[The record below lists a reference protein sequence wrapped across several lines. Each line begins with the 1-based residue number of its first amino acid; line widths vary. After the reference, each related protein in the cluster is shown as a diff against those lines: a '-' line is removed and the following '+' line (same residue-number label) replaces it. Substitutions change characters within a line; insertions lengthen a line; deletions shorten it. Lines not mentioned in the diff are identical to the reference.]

1 MNPLRLASVPFVNAE
16 PLTWGFTH
24 GPYRGMFEISRVIPS
39 RIPEMIRTGRLD
51 IGLIPSIE
59 YQRLDGVDMLPF
71 LGIASKHRARSVFL
85 ASRVPVER
93 VRRIALDEN
102 SRTSAS
108 LLKLLLAHRGL
119 TGVVFREQAPSLKD
133 MLEENDAALLIG
145 DAALVSDTRGLYV
158 LDLAAEWFGVTG
170 LPFVFAVWAVR
181 SDRLLPDGLR
191 PFMESRSMGLANIPA
206 IARAAADRLH
216 LPAETIEEYLRVNIH
231 YHLATDEV
239 RALDLFF
246 RQARELELVPRY
258 RAPRFREAAD
268 KEPVRADARRT

>member
-1 MNPLRLASVPFVNAE
+1 MSQLRLASVPFVNAE

-24 GPYRGMFEISRVIPS
+24 GPYRGLFDVSRVIPT
-39 RIPEMIRTGRLD
+39 RIPEMIRSRQID

-59 YQRLDGVDMLPF
+59 YQHLDGVEILPF

-85 ASRVPVER
+85 ASRVPLER

-102 SRTSAS
+102 SRTSVA

-119 TGVVFREQAPSLKD
+119 THIEFREQAPSLQE
-133 MLEENDAALLIG
+133 MLEGNDAALLIG
-145 DAALVSDTRGLYV
+145 DAALTSDTRGLYV
-158 LDLAAEWFGVTG
+158 SDLAAEWFSVTG

-181 SDRLLPDGLR
+181 SDLHLPDGLR
-191 PFMESRSMGLANIPA
+191 PFMDSRSMGLANLPA
-206 IARAAADRLH
+206 IARGAAERLH
-216 LPAETIEEYLRVNIH
+216 LPAATIEEYLRVNIH

-246 RQARELELVPRY
+246 RQARELGLVPRH
-258 RAPRFREAAD
+258 RPIRFREATD
-268 KEPVRADARRT
+268 MEPAHAAGKRF